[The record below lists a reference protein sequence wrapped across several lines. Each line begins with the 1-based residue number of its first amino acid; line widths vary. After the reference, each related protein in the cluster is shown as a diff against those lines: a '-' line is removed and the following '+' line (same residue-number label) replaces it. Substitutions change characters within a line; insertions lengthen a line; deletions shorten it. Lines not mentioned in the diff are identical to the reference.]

1 MHKFFKF
8 EAQGCKNVP
17 TEPLT
22 GMSEFSSKT
31 PSRFENLGNMWT
43 LSPHREE
50 QKQPSRGVLRKSCFK
65 NIHQIYRRTPMTKC
79 DLLCNFIEITLRHW
93 CSPVNLLYILRTP
106 FPKNTSKGLFLE
118 QFLKGRI
125 RTPSLTFCIVLNVS
139 LGFQKIYILSVQ
151 KTFSGL
157 FGIFVHFFLLWK
169 NIMQL

>member
-22 GMSEFSSKT
+22 RMSEFSSKT

-50 QKQPSRGVLRKSCFK
+50 QKQPSRGVLRKGCFK

-106 FPKNTSKGLFLE
+106 FPKNTSKGLLLE
-118 QFLKGRI
+118 QFLQRRI
-125 RTPSLTFCIVLNVS
+125 HTPSLTFCIVLNVS

-157 FGIFVHFFLLWK
+157 FWDFCPFLLLWK
-169 NIMQL
+169 NIQL